1 MPASPRVVVL
11 DDHPLMRDSL
21 ARLAVETLGAEIV
34 GEAGSCVEGLTLARR
49 MQPDLMILDVMLA
62 DGNGLD
68 LVQSLRA
75 EFPALRLAVVSSFLD
90 EDYAVRARTAGAH
103 GYACK
108 EKPRSDLAAM
118 LRAALL
124 EGSAAPF
131 PSGAANVDP
140 LSALSEREMGVFQL
154 VGRGRS
160 TREIAAA
167 LGISFK
173 TAEVHRENIKRKL
186 GLSNSVALV
195 QRATL
200 WVNTGRPD

>member
-1 MPASPRVVVL
+1 MSPRVLVL
-11 DDHPLMRDSL
+11 DDHPLMRESL

-34 GEAGSCVEGLTLARR
+34 GEAGTCLEGVALARR
-49 MQPDLMILDVMLA
+49 HLPDLIIVDVMLA

-68 LVQSLRA
+68 LLQTLRS
-75 EFPALRLAVVSSFLD
+75 ELPATRFAVVSSFLD
-90 EDYAVRARTAGAH
+90 EDYATRARTAGAH

-108 EKPRSDLAAM
+108 EKPRSELAAM
-118 LRAALL
+118 LRAACAD
-124 EGSAAPF
+124 GSTAPF
-131 PSGAANVDP
+131 AAHTTSVDP
-140 LSALSEREMGVFQL
+140 LAALSEREMGVFQL
-154 VGRGRS
+154 IGRGRS

-200 WVNTGRPD
+200 WVNTGRPA